1 MRARLDGGSR
11 WRPRAYERRIKK
23 TMRSERGASF
33 SIDADDCL
41 LGDGSNG
48 VSVDE

>member
-1 MRARLDGGSR
+1 MRARLDGYSR
-11 WRPRAYERRIKK
+11 RRLQNSCALDQK
-23 TMRSERGASF
+23 TMRREQGASF